1 MIYRI
6 YPNKDATL
14 YEDTSRRL
22 QNTGKDEILEI
33 GKFYD
38 TDNTSLLGNSRAVLQ
53 FDLTSISQSI
63 VDGDITSPHYRLRME
78 NIESREIETTYN
90 LNVYPLKESFTE
102 GMGSESD
109 TPHIEKHVSWVSRSL
124 ANSWDTTNATV
135 DRATNPG
142 AIPALEIYYD
152 FAANIGAFELVE
164 PINGTDNSVP
174 SLVVRN
180 GVMILSASN
189 FGGGTANLSA
199 SLDEGKVYNLE
210 FDANKLTLSGI
221 DFRVYKPDGSYYD
234 DSEIVGYFDTLEG
247 NRSYKMTF
255 SGSAAVG
262 DNDIHKVQFTF
273 FDNNGADGSDG
284 SLDNFYIY
292 SDIEADVVMFDQFNI
307 NGNIPS
313 TYVVNEK
320 ILDTDNSE
328 QSTTVKDFKL
338 FMSGSDFGGATLNRK
353 IDLRQSEYYTASFD
367 IDPGT
372 FHTKSAAGDDT
383 GIQFQIREPDGRLL
397 DSTNFRQ
404 GSYLT
409 AMTESKSH
417 TVYFQAQQDGQHLV
431 GFTFF
436 GSGSGDFSGS
446 LDNLKISS
454 NTVNTS
460 SRYTDIFYDAHW
472 AVNEGGGT
480 WFTSSFVTGDHY
492 YQTFNKTTDD
502 LNVEVTEY
510 INDFINGHRTNN
522 GLIVKKTKTDEQST
536 TKFGT
541 IKFFSSDT
549 NTIYPPTLEVR
560 WDDSSFVTGSLEELD
575 TEDMVVYVKNLGTEY
590 KESSKG
596 KIRVFGRERFPARTF
611 SSTSNYKT
619 VKYLPTTSYYSVV
632 DAQTEQVII
641 PFDTN
646 YTKVS
651 CDSSGNYFNFW
662 FNGLQPERFYKFV
675 FRVDQNGTTR
685 YFDDNFYFKV
695 IR

>member
-14 YEDTSRRL
+14 YEDTSRKK

-38 TDNTSLLGNSRAVLQ
+38 TDNSTLIGNSRAVVQ

-63 VDGDITSPHYRLRME
+63 VSGDITSPQYRLRLE
-78 NIESREIETTYN
+78 NIENREIETSYN
-90 LNVYPLKESFTE
+90 LNVYPLKQSFTE

-109 TPHIEKHVSWVSRSL
+109 TPHIENHVSWVSRSL
-124 ANSWDTTNATV
+124 SDTWDTANATV

-142 AIPALEIYYD
+142 ALPGLSIYYD
-152 FAANIGAFELVE
+152 FANIGDFELVD
-164 PINGTDNSVP
+164 PIKGTDNSSP
-174 SLVVRN
+174 SLFVN
-180 GVMILSASN
+180 GGRMILSASN

-199 SLDEGKVYNLE
+199 SLDEGKVYTLE
-210 FDANKLTLSGI
+210 FDANRLSLSGI
-221 DFRVYKPDGSYYD
+221 DFRIYKPDGTYYD
-234 DSEIVGYFDTLEG
+234 DSEVVGYVDTLVG
-247 NRSYKMTF
+247 HKSYKMLF

-262 DNDIHKVQFTF
+262 ANDTHKIQFTF

-284 SLDNFYIY
+284 SLDDFYVY
-292 SDIEADVVMFDQFNI
+292 SKIEPNVVVLDQFNI
-307 NGNIPS
+307 NGSTPT
-313 TYVVNEK
+313 TYVLNEK
-320 ILDTDNSE
+320 ILNTGNASA
-328 QSTTVKDFKL
+328 TTVVKEFKL
-338 FMSGSDFGGATLNRK
+338 FMSASDFGGATINRK
-353 IDLRQSEYYTASFD
+353 VDLQENSYYTASFTV
-367 IDPGT
+367 DPGT
-372 FHTKSAAGDDT
+372 IHTQSADGQAT

-397 DSTNFRQ
+397 DSTNYQ
-404 GSYLT
+404 QNSYITALT
-409 AMTESKSH
+409 SSGTQ
-417 TVYFQAQQDGQHLV
+417 TVFFQAQQDGQHLL

-436 GSGSGDFSGS
+436 GSGSGHFSGS
-446 LDNLKISS
+446 IDTLQLLSD
-454 NTVNTS
+454 TDVTS
-460 SRYTDIFYDAHW
+460 SRYTDLFYDAHW

-480 WFTSSFVTGDHY
+480 WFTSSFVTGKHY

-510 INDFINGHRTNN
+510 ISDIINGHRTNN

-549 NTIYPPTLEVR
+549 NTIYPPALEVR
-560 WDDSSFVTGSLEELD
+560 WDDSTFTTGSLDALD
-575 TEDMVVYVKNLGTEY
+575 SDDMVVYVKNIGTEY
-590 KESSKG
+590 KESSKA

-611 SSTSNYKT
+611 STTSNYKL
-619 VKYLPTTSYYSVV
+619 VKYLPTTTYYSVV
-632 DAQTEQVII
+632 DAETEQVII

-662 FNGLQPERFYKFV
+662 FNGLQPERFYKFC
-675 FRVDQNGTTR
+675 FRVDQNGTVR